1 MVVSWLGINR
11 FYFVISMKQSACH
24 KSQKK
29 DDTNL
34 QSFTDAKQV
43 IDSGTGKNP
52 DKNCKTYF
60 TICGHR

>member
-11 FYFVISMKQSACH
+11 FYFIISMEQPACH

-34 QSFTDAKQV
+34 QAFTDGRQV
-43 IDSGTGKNP
+43 IDYEF
-52 DKNCKTYF
+52 DKNSYINCKANF
-60 TICGHR
+60 PIFHKR

>member
-11 FYFVISMKQSACH
+11 YCFIISMNQSACH

-34 QSFTDAKQV
+34 QALADFRKS
-43 IDSGTGKNP
+43 IDYEFNKNSYI
-52 DKNCKTYF
+52 NCKANLPIF
-60 TICGHR
+60 RNR

>member
-11 FYFVISMKQSACH
+11 SYFIIRMKQSACH

-34 QSFTDAKQV
+34 QALTDFRQT
-43 IDSGTGKNP
+43 IDYEFNKNSYINP
-52 DKNCKTYF
+52 VFAFQN
-60 TICGHR
+60 

>member
-11 FYFVISMKQSACH
+11 SYFIISMKQSACH

-34 QSFTDAKQV
+34 QAFTDGRQV
-43 IDSGTGKNP
+43 IEYEF
-52 DKNCKTYF
+52 DKNSDINCKANF
-60 TICGHR
+60 PIWRNE